1 MPTIPL
7 STSAN
12 MIRPNFYTVVGAY
25 ILLVILLTAAV
36 LYYAELK
43 AKRKPTRAQKR
54 PERSINTERPIEI
67 TKLIDKYAEDGR
79 LPLSFGGKYLSKEHA
94 GTGAIKLDLRAIGPD
109 VEKNKTKKEEK
120 DQRSE

>member
-25 ILLVILLTAAV
+25 ILLVTLLTVAV
-36 LYYAELK
+36 LYYAEQK
-43 AKRKPTRAQKR
+43 AKRKPTIKKANVRAR
-54 PERSINTERPIEI
+54 TERPIEI
-67 TKLIDKYAEDGR
+67 TKLIDKYAEEGR

-109 VEKNKTKKEEK
+109 VEKKKEEK
-120 DQRSE
+120 DQ